1 MFIMVNMR
9 NESEYVFCKYTFT
22 KQLTIQCIS

>member
-1 MFIMVNMR
+1 MFIMINMR

-22 KQLTIQCIS
+22 KQLTVQCVP